1 MSEYEKGRPAY
12 PSCATKLLDQIFT
25 GATAGDKRE
34 TLLVDLA
41 AGTGKWTTTLV
52 NYFQAPNTT
61 LANFQVHAVEPVANF
76 RQVLRSKFSSAVV
89 VHDGSAQDL
98 TRLFRP
104 GSIDTIFVATAFHWF
119 ATEEVLQPFCDVLK
133 PKGWVYLI
141 WNVQVYDLEPELR
154 HHYPEIDE
162 RNEQFLRA
170 LKRKMR
176 RFKVV
181 NLYHD
186 ETSPEMGESNYRA
199 MKGDILKLVNDFGL
213 FGSGNEYQ
221 CFHNSMQQ
229 LGDVDVVINRVL
241 SISSFGRRS
250 EEEKALVRQE
260 IRNLV
265 LEWFGSLDYDRIF
278 LPYRTDVLLLQKL
291 GE

>member
-1 MSEYEKGRPAY
+1 MSEYERGRPAY
-12 PSCATKLLDQIFT
+12 PSCATKLLDKIFT
-25 GATAGDKRE
+25 GGDKRE

-52 NYFQAPNTT
+52 NYLQSPNTT
-61 LANFQVHAVEPVANF
+61 LAKFQVHAVEPVANF
-76 RQVLRSKFSSAVV
+76 RQELGSKFSNAGVV

-104 GSIDTIFVATAFHWF
+104 GSIDAIFVATAFHWF
-119 ATEEVLQPFCDVLK
+119 ATEEVLQQFCDVLK

-154 HHYPEIDE
+154 HHYPEIDG

-170 LKRKMR
+170 LKRK
-176 RFKVV
+176 VV

-186 ETSPEMGESNYRA
+186 ETSPGMGKSNYRA

-213 FGSGNEYQ
+213 FGGGNEYQ

-265 LEWFGSLDYDRIF
+265 LEWFGSFDYDRIF

>member
-1 MSEYEKGRPAY
+1 MSEYEKGRPTY
-12 PSCATKLLDQIFT
+12 PSSATKLLDRIFT
-25 GATAGDKRE
+25 KNLGASTV
-34 TLLVDLA
+34 VDLG
-41 AGTGKWTTTLV
+41 AGTGKWTSTLV
-52 NYFQAPNTT
+52 NYFQGPNTT
-61 LANFQVHAVEPVANF
+61 AAKFQVHAVEPVVNF
-76 RQVLRSKFSSAVV
+76 REVLRSKFSSCNEVV
-89 VHDGSAQDL
+89 VHDGSAKDL

-104 GSIDTIFVATAFHWF
+104 GSINAISVATAFHWF
-119 ATEEVLQPFCDVLK
+119 ATEEVLQQFCDVLK
-133 PKGWVYLI
+133 PQGWVYLI

-170 LKRKMR
+170 LKRK
-176 RFKVV
+176 VV
-181 NLYHD
+181 NTYHD
-186 ETSPEMGESNYRA
+186 ETSPEMGKNNYRA

-229 LGDVDVVINRVL
+229 LGDVDVVINHVL

-250 EEEKALVRQE
+250 EEEKELVRQE
-260 IRNLV
+260 IRDLV
-265 LEWFGSLDYDRIF
+265 LEWFESLDYDRIF